1 MSIILKPRVRS
12 AVGLV
17 DRITDGDTFVMQYLD
32 LGWGSRIYPIDK
44 GEPGYCAIRA
54 CLPEGGWFDAPEKKD
69 KVRSKAAVTFANTLI
84 APGTEVYLVSY
95 GFSLGRTV
103 ASVTLPDGSDF
114 ATLMIQAGHVK

>member
-1 MSIILKPRVRS
+1 MSVILKPRVRS

-17 DRITDGDTFVMQYLD
+17 DRVTDGDTFVVQYLD

-44 GEPGYCAIRA
+44 GEPGYCSIRA
-54 CLPEGGWFDAPEKKD
+54 CLPEGGWYDTPEKKD
-69 KVRSKAAVTFANTLI
+69 KVRWKAATDKAKQILI
-84 APGTEVYLVSY
+84 PGTEVYLVSY
-95 GFSLGRTV
+95 GFSMGRTV